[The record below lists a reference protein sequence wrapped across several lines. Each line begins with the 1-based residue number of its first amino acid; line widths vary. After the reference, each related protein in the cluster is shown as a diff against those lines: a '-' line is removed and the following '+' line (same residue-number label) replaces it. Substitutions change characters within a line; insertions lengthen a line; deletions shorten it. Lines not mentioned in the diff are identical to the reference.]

1 MTIGSCLRCAVSA
14 IPPGPVPGPDPGA
27 QPNPDSGPDSGARAA
42 RHYNRRV
49 RPGAHFP
56 ALFLAFFCPLAAP
69 GAAELPA
76 ALDPGGQVLA
86 VAAIDGDTLLLE
98 DGREVRLVGL
108 QAPKLPL
115 GRPDFETWP
124 LAEEAKAA
132 LEALAL
138 GEALTLAYGGRQ
150 MDRHGRALAHLYLDD
165 GTWVQGEL
173 LKLGMAR
180 VYSFA
185 DNRALA
191 DDMLALERAARA
203 AGRGIWSEPWYD
215 VRTIDG
221 IEADRDSFQLV
232 EGRVLDAA
240 RAGSRGYLN
249 FGADW
254 KTDFTLSLD
263 AAALRLFDAA
273 GLPIEQLEGRRIRA
287 RGWVEYFNG
296 PTIEITHPEQIEVLD
311 E

>member
-1 MTIGSCLRCAVSA
+1 M
-14 IPPGPVPGPDPGA
+14 
-27 QPNPDSGPDSGARAA
+27 
-42 RHYNRRV
+42 
-49 RPGAHFP
+49 P
-56 ALFLAFFCPLAAP
+56 APL
-69 GAAELPA
+69 E
-76 ALDPGGQVLA
+76 PGGRVLA
-86 VAAIDGDTLLLE
+86 VAVIDGDTLLLE

-124 LAEEAKAA
+124 LADEAKAA

-138 GEALTLAYGGRQ
+138 GEGLTLAYGGRQ

-191 DDMLALERAARA
+191 ADMLALEQAARA
-203 AGRGIWSEPWYD
+203 AGRGIWSELWYV
-215 VRTIDG
+215 VRNIDE
-221 IEADRDSFQLV
+221 IEEDRDSFQLV
-232 EGRVLDAA
+232 EGRVLEAA

-273 GLPIEQLEGRRIRA
+273 WLPIEQLEGRRIRA

-296 PTIEITHPEQIEVLD
+296 PMIEITHPEQIEVLD